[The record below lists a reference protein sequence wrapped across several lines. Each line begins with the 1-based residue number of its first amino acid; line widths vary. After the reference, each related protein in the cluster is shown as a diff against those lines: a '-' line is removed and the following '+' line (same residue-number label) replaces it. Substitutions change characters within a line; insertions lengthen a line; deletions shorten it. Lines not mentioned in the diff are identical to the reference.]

1 MSTRINRNTRT
12 KAAAAAE
19 ATVVFPTKAEINALQ
34 NGTHVGLVSG
44 TAAIADNGLKAITKV
59 DDHEA
64 RLADSDTRTG
74 HALAQEV
81 IAEVQN
87 HAKGQWL
94 RFVAK
99 LVPMVP
105 KARAAFMAALREHRD
120 ATKAQAKAIGTKV
133 AENAANT
140 INAWTSYMSTIAQA
154 LNAGLSVDVVTDAD
168 GQPKHDNGGTL
179 VLAQPFTHILAEAR
193 VFREAHAA
201 QVTEG
206 KVQGMV
212 AAGIEAEKA
221 RAYLAAEAAAKRG
234 RKATPFAQFC
244 VEQATKRGAN
254 AEDLR
259 AAAAAL
265 LALADKA

>member
-1 MSTRINRNTRT
+1 MTRINRNPRT
-12 KAAAAAE
+12 QAAAAAVQTAVQQPFFE
-19 ATVVFPTKAEINALQ
+19 
-34 NGTHVGLVSG
+34 SG
-44 TAAIADNGLKAITKV
+44 TARIADEALKPITKV
-59 DDHEA
+59 DDNAA
-64 RLADSDTRTG
+64 RLADSDMRTG
-74 HALAQEV
+74 HALALEV

-105 KARAAFMAALREHRD
+105 KARAAFMQALREHRD

-154 LNAGLSVDVVTDAD
+154 LNAGLSVDVLTDAD
-168 GQPKHDNGGTL
+168 GNPRHDNGGTL

-206 KVQGMV
+206 KVQAM
-212 AAGIEAEKA
+212 AAHGIDPDKA
-221 RAYLAAEAAAKRG
+221 RAYLAAEQAAKRG
-234 RKATPFAQFC
+234 RKAKPFAEFC
-244 VEQATKRGAN
+244 TEAAAKRGAT
-254 AEDLR
+254 AEELR